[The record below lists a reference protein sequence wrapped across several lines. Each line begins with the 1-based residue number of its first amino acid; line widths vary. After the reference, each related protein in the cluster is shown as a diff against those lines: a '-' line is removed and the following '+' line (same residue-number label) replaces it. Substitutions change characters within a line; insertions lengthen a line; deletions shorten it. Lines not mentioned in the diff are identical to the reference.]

1 MINRLKLALD
11 QIEYSAL
18 VDVALK
24 ELRNPTDQARYI
36 VRQELIRRGLLPA
49 DQHPLEM
56 TDVNTDQ
63 IRRAQS

>member
-36 VRQELIRRGLLPA
+36 VRQELIRRGLLPI
-49 DQHPLEM
+49 DQHPVEM
-56 TDVNTDQ
+56 ADVNTDQ
-63 IRRAQS
+63 ISRTQS